1 VIKQTTIEERIN
13 AALNNGNTNSA
24 TIGELIRE
32 TEAAIEAATASAEQ
46 ERARALGLSTSTPTR
61 PLRLLVQL
69 NSGAIGWRRLSP
81 GCTTS

>member
-1 VIKQTTIEERIN
+1 VIKQTTIEERIS
-13 AALNNGNTNSA
+13 AAINNGATSSA
-24 TIGELIRE
+24 TIAELLRE
-32 TEAAIEAATASAEQ
+32 TEAAIEQATASAEQ
-46 ERARALGLSTSTPTR
+46 ERAWALDLSTSTPTR